1 MFADCLDDGNLIDY
15 DIQNAIDA
23 CNTIECTKN
32 KTFTAE
38 DNKDTEINNIESDS
52 IKYFQVDVE
61 NENVS
66 PKLTQTLMDRDFSRS
81 VFALKSDEIISTM
94 MDQTLR
100 IDKLFTDLNSDLY
113 VLLAFSF
120 ALIFS

>member
-100 IDKLFTDLNSDLY
+100 IDKLFTDLNSDL
-113 VLLAFSF
+113 
-120 ALIFS
+120 